1 VLRRFFFGMLNFFK
15 FFRRS
20 FLFLVLYPIFVAMK
34 IIAQILM
41 FVFIAFL
48 LTPTVVSLIEKDADI
63 SVFYSLSEE
72 EHSQKE
78 VKAIFNYTTSFEVA
92 TVLSAETSL
101 ILSENLSKH
110 DNIASS
116 IFIPPPDQV

>member
-1 VLRRFFFGMLNFFK
+1 
-15 FFRRS
+15 
-20 FLFLVLYPIFVAMK
+20 MK

-41 FVFIAFL
+41 FVFITFL
-48 LTPTVVSLIEKDADI
+48 VTPTVVSLIEKDADVSI
-63 SVFYSLSEE
+63 FYSMSEE
-72 EHSQKE
+72 EHSLKE
-78 VKAIFNYTTSFEVA
+78 VKAIVSYSNSIEVV
-92 TVLSAETSL
+92 TVFSSGSSL